1 MSNSPYRLTS
11 VCTLCN
17 DLGMSDVLEMIG
29 SREACKILDVDK
41 STLSRWVA
49 AGRVRPAQ
57 KLPGR
62 NGALLFHAAD
72 IDALAAARKK
82 ASA

>member
-1 MSNSPYRLTS
+1 
-11 VCTLCN
+11 
-17 DLGMSDVLEMIG
+17 MIG

-41 STLSRWVA
+41 STLSRWAKAGQLPA
-49 AGRVRPAQ
+49 AV

-62 NGALLFHAAD
+62 NGALLFRASD
-72 IDALAAARKK
+72 VLDLAAARKK